1 MSGYKRTPP
10 KKKPDQASVIA
21 ALLQDKRR
29 LQQEIA
35 YWKHQARHQ
44 GESQN

>member
-1 MSGYKRTPP
+1 MSGYQWTPP
-10 KKKPDQASVIA
+10 KKKPDPASVIA

-29 LQQEIA
+29 LQHEIA

-44 GESQN
+44 GEPRN